1 MTQRTRAV
9 SPQLREL
16 GPDIRLLAV
25 LIDAM
30 AAYGQYC
37 PQVQARVDSAM
48 LAEREDGEGWHED
61 HAQRTLKEH
70 GWRDADGIYN
80 AAGIPEK
87 HRPVIDLAL
96 YGDPRKR
103 GIGKRRE
110 DLEGGFSDK
119 EIARLT
125 GRDERTV
132 RLWLHDDLPKLLEL
146 ADLDIAV

>member
-1 MTQRTRAV
+1 MREV
-9 SPQLREL
+9 SPQLRAL

-25 LIDAM
+25 FIDAV
-30 AAYGQYC
+30 AAYGEYC

-48 LAEREDGEGWHED
+48 LAERADGEGWHED
-61 HAQRTLKEH
+61 AAQRTLRAR

-96 YGDPRKR
+96 YGDPRRR
-103 GIGKRRE
+103 GRGHRRE
-110 DLEGGFSDK
+110 DLEGGFSDS

-125 GRDERTV
+125 GHPERTV
-132 RLWLHDDLPKLLEL
+132 RLWLHDDLPRLLDLGEL
-146 ADLDIAV
+146 EVAV